1 MPATSDIVHVVVLH
15 AGWEVRVA
23 GAGLAAQL
31 GVILGAR
38 VGVLDNR
45 CDGCAGGVPIVYT
58 GDDARGVG
66 LAALG
71 RGLVATGGATVQK
84 GLQLLLVN
92 GDAGGD
98 AVERAADSG
107 GVRLAEDA

>member
-1 MPATSDIVHVVVLH
+1 MSATGDIVHVVVFH
-15 AGWEVRVA
+15 ARGVVRMA
-23 GAGLAAQL
+23 RAGLAAQL
-31 GVILGAR
+31 GIVLGAR

-45 CDGCAGGVPIVYT
+45 GYRRAGSVPIDYASN
-58 GDDARGVG
+58 DMRGVG

-84 GLQLLLVN
+84 GLQRLLVN
-92 GDAGGD
+92 GDTCRN
-98 AVERAADSG
+98 AVERAADGG